1 MEKEPFTAFSPP
13 FLFKNLLF
21 SVIDGNR
28 LSVIIEIK
36 AFLCQMVTVRE
47 KSAESGWSEIRGS
60 GYNKM

>member
-1 MEKEPFTAFSPP
+1 MMLVSKKIF
-13 FLFKNLLF
+13 F